1 MSFPSDSPPWSGS
14 PPQNVPPAA
23 QWGGSAWGAPSY
35 WPAAPRP
42 SRSTS
47 SDRAHVLPAFAL
59 AAVIAAVVFG
69 GIALDGAMAA
79 PSAGTVVIGGSVA
92 ITAAPGWVLSE
103 DDADETDIVVLRTAD
118 AVLIAQVLQR
128 GFDGDPASLL
138 DALKAELR
146 EGADQVS
153 FGESRSTSISGYP
166 TAYVTFQ
173 ATVSSS
179 KGSGVIDG
187 EIVCVVVDG
196 TAVVVEVASPQGRFD
211 YVAPDLTAM
220 LESLRPAA

>member
-1 MSFPSDSPPWSGS
+1 
-14 PPQNVPPAA
+14 
-23 QWGGSAWGAPSY
+23 
-35 WPAAPRP
+35 
-42 SRSTS
+42 
-47 SDRAHVLPAFAL
+47 
-59 AAVIAAVVFG
+59 
-69 GIALDGAMAA
+69 
-79 PSAGTVVIGGSVA
+79 VVIGGSVA

-103 DDADETDIVVLRTAD
+103 DDADETDIVVLRAAD
-118 AVLIAQVLQR
+118 AILVAQVLQR
-128 GFDGDPASLL
+128 SFDGDPASLL